1 MADFFQK
8 AASPGVI
15 TTVIGAADVLGWGLG
30 GGPGDRR
37 CVSRLTCSA
46 ATSQV
51 PRLPPGAGTQRS
63 ARTRPWGSGQ
73 PPCTLQ
79 AGQRP

>member
-46 ATSQV
+46 ATS
-51 PRLPPGAGTQRS
+51 
-63 ARTRPWGSGQ
+63 
-73 PPCTLQ
+73 
-79 AGQRP
+79 